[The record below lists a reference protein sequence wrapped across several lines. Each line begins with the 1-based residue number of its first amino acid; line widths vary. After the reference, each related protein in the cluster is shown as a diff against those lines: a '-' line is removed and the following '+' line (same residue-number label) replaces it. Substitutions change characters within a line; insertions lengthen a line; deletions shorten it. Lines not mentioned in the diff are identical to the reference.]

1 MKTLDVDFKGSVI
14 ACSNELKQQP
24 LKPVEVVPYSVTP
37 AKKPKSNPKNIVSG
51 VGYGTWSLLKG
62 IGTGLSGIVV
72 EPYKG
77 AKENGVKGASIG
89 VAKGII
95 GLVVKPCV
103 GTYGLVEYTVKGTV
117 NTPGTIGRGI
127 KKAFT
132 RTPKTTGAPNEPEQ
146 STVYEVSEAHEDDH
160 EETKDPPLLIQTTQE
175 SVMSNFTHKDKDNG
189 EQISPKNVSDKDI

>member
-1 MKTLDVDFKGSVI
+1 VL
-14 ACSNELKQQP
+14 
-24 LKPVEVVPYSVTP
+24 PYSVAP

-72 EPYKG
+72 EPYRG
-77 AKENGVKGASIG
+77 AKENGVKGASLG

-132 RTPKTTGAPNEPEQ
+132 RTPKKTETPNESEQ
-146 STVYEVSEAHEDDH
+146 TTVYEVSEVHEDDQ
-160 EETKDPPLLIQTTQE
+160 EETKDPPLLIKNSQE
-175 SVMSNFTHKDKDNG
+175 SAQSNLTRKDKDNG
-189 EQISPKNVSDKDI
+189 EQITPQDVSDKDIEQF